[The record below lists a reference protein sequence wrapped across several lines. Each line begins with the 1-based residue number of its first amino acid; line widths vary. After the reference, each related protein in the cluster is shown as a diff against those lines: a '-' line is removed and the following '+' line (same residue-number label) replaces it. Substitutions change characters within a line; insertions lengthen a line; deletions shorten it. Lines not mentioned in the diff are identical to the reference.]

1 MRLLVRSATAAVLIT
16 AAQLF
21 IPAAQAQ
28 SQAPAA
34 PQQSNPTQDLSD
46 QKLDA
51 MAAALGQVSS
61 LLREYQQRLQTA
73 DPSEQPRIAEEGK
86 GALKKAVEDQGLT
99 IDEYNSII
107 VVAQN
112 DPAVRNKLLQ
122 RLHPRAEEKE

>member
-1 MRLLVRSATAAVLIT
+1 MT

-28 SQAPAA
+28 NQAPAA
-34 PQQSNPTQDLSD
+34 PEQSNRAADLSD

-51 MAAALGQVSS
+51 TAAALEQVAV
-61 LLREYQQRLQTA
+61 LMREYHQRLQTA
-73 DPSEQPRIAEEGK
+73 DASERPQIAEEGK
-86 GALKKAVEDQGLT
+86 SALKKAIEDQGLT

-112 DPAVRNKLLQ
+112 DPAVRDKILH
-122 RLHPRAEEKE
+122 RLHPPSEEKE